1 MHILVVLRNIYNNPD
16 LFDDEAYL
24 SKSDCNILAE
34 AMMLK
39 EHIPCKVTALL
50 FAENVPDNI
59 QTLKKA
65 CTYGADEGYLI
76 HFSQFDFSETESLA
90 QVMAQTIQCY
100 FSDYD
105 LILFGRLA
113 YDGDA
118 INLATQVSCHLDIP
132 RVVYSQALHVEDHQ
146 IYSTKYV
153 SASEESVY
161 LLKGKC
167 LIQSIREKGVTR
179 QPKIEDIIRTYQDVE
194 IQLLDGDAIYS
205 KLPSQRNPLHC
216 IGKTEP
222 STDKADTM
230 RFLNGSNDHASAAN
244 LLQILY
250 EKGFQVK
257 RND

>member
-1 MHILVVLRNIYNNPD
+1 MHILVILRNIYNNPD

-24 SKSDCNILAE
+24 CKSDCNLLAE

-76 HFSQFDFSETESLA
+76 HFRNFDFSQTESLA
-90 QVMAQTIQCY
+90 QVMARTIQCY
-100 FSDYD
+100 FPAYD
-105 LILFGRLA
+105 GILLGRLA

-118 INLATQVSCHLDIP
+118 INLATQLSCHLGIP
-132 RVVYSQALHVEDHQ
+132 RVVYSQALFVEDDY
-146 IYSTKYV
+146 IYTRKFIS
-153 SASEESVY
+153 SSEEAVY
-161 LLKGKC
+161 LLKGKF
-167 LIQSIREKGVTR
+167 LIQSIREQGVTR
-179 QPKIEDIIRTYQDVE
+179 QPRIADIIRTYQDLE
-194 IQLLDGDAIYS
+194 IQLLDGDMIYGA
-205 KLPSQRNPLHC
+205 LPPLEKGLCC

-230 RFLNGSNDHASAAN
+230 TFLNGSNDNASAAN
-244 LLQILY
+244 LLRILH
-250 EKGFQVK
+250 EKGFQVQK
-257 RND
+257 